1 MLSNLI
7 LIILLANQ
15 WSMSAGLHKP
25 KLCDFE
31 IEKDQGINFLR
42 GETPWNF
49 FQSYSVFFQF
59 QTFQLLVYQNVGHKK
74 R

>member
-1 MLSNLI
+1 
-7 LIILLANQ
+7 
-15 WSMSAGLHKP
+15 MSAGDKKP
-25 KLCDFE
+25 NKCDFE
-31 IEKDQGINFLR
+31 LEESQGINFLR
-42 GETPWNF
+42 GESPWNF